1 MIIMEITNQHL
12 TRQLDL
18 IPVEV
23 LEMPINIVGAGAIGS
38 FLSLQLAKMGFIN
51 QTIWDF
57 DYVSV
62 ENMSCQFYRLEDI
75 GHKKIFG
82 LGNILGSFIG
92 YNSINKMTLI
102 PEKFS
107 PNKNLSGILVS
118 AVDSMDVRRE
128 IYEQIKRECFQI
140 KYIIDP
146 RMGAE
151 DALLYVI
158 NPFDPKD
165 QSSYEKTLYSD
176 QDAVQERCT
185 AKSTI
190 YTANLLSGLVAKTI
204 KNIACKEAYPR
215 ITQWSIRH
223 NEIKSWTQTH

>member
-1 MIIMEITNQHL
+1 MEITNQHL

-23 LEMPINIVGAGAIGS
+23 LNLPINIVGAGAIGS
-38 FLSLQLAKMGFIN
+38 FLSLQLAKMGFLN

-57 DYVSV
+57 DEVSV
-62 ENMSCQFYRLEDI
+62 ENMSCQFYRHSDI
-75 GHKKIFG
+75 GAPKVFALKNL
-82 LGNILGSFIG
+82 LGEFINQLPG
-92 YNSINKMTLI
+92 RDMVFVN
-102 PEKFS
+102 EKFS
-107 PNKNLSGILVS
+107 PQPGLAGIVIS
-118 AVDSMDVRRE
+118 AVDNMDVRRE
-128 IYEQIKRECFQI
+128 IYEAVKRECFQV

-176 QDAVQERCT
+176 QDALQERCT

-190 YTANLLSGLVAKTI
+190 YTANLLSGLVAKAI
-204 KNIACKEAYPR
+204 KNIACKEIYPR
-215 ITQWSIRH
+215 ITQWSIKH
-223 NEIKSWTQTH
+223 NEIKSWTSAH